1 MRILRDKVDIFRKSL
16 DPKNTLGEIYSKV
29 YECNL
34 ILRNGQKCRNT
45 LVTQVPGQWN
55 GSPRPMRDG
64 EQKCICYYDAFME
77 LEN

>member
-34 ILRNGQKCRNT
+34 ILRNGQKCWNNQ
-45 LVTQVPGQWN
+45 VTQMPSQWN
-55 GSPRPMRDG
+55 GSALPMSERG
-64 EQKCICYYDAFME
+64 QKCIYYYDAFVE